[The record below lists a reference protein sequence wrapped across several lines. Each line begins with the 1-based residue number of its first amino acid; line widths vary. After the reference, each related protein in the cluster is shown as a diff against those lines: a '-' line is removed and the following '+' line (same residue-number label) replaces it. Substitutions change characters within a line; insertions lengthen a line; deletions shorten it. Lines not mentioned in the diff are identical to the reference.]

1 MEMEIAA
8 EERQRKIIAKKWQ
21 HIAMQAAKQQKSLQ
35 KAQETARV
43 KTEKKTDKATQ
54 QKFVCEVK
62 QKLNGQKKLN
72 RNKNNRKKY

>member
-1 MEMEIAA
+1 MEIAA
-8 EERQRKIIAKKWQ
+8 EERQRKIITKKWQ
-21 HIAMQAAKQQKSLQ
+21 HIAMQAAAKQQKSLQ

-72 RNKNNRKKY
+72 RNKNDRKKY